1 MTSSD
6 LQTSARDLAYQW
18 TRDAILNGYFPEGSF
33 LEEKVVVEKTG
44 VSRTPVREALHRLA
58 AERFVELLPRRGAQV
73 RRTTAAE
80 LFETYE
86 MRTVLEGHAF
96 RVLCEQRLPIPDMSA
111 HLDEME
117 DPDRLVEIMA
127 GNRAVIADHALRDY
141 EFHFS
146 FVQATGNSVL
156 IDLYS
161 SLRSRYQRI
170 GVNAVALRP
179 SRMSVI
185 LPQHRAIFETLQR
198 HDFQGAI
205 ELLREHLRPDAAVV
219 SGLN

>member
-1 MTSSD
+1 MTSNDS
-6 LQTSARDLAYQW
+6 QVSARDRAYQW
-18 TRDAILNGYFPEGSF
+18 TRDAILRGDFPEGSF
-33 LEEKVVVEKTG
+33 LEEKAVVDQTG

-73 RRTTAAE
+73 HRTTAAE

-86 MRTVLEGHAF
+86 MRIVLEGHAF
-96 RVLCEQRLPIPDMSA
+96 RVLCEQTLPIPDMSA
-111 HLDEME
+111 HLDRME
-117 DPDRLVEIMA
+117 EPDRLAQIMA
-127 GNRAVIADHALRDY
+127 GDRAVIAEHALEDY

-146 FVQATGNSVL
+146 FVRATGNSVL

-161 SLRSRYQRI
+161 TLRSRYQRI

-179 SRMSVI
+179 SRMTLIV
-185 LPQHRAIFETLQR
+185 PQHRTIYETLQR
-198 HDFQGAI
+198 HDFEAAI
-205 ELLREHLRPDAAVV
+205 AALREHLRPDAAVV

>member
-1 MTSSD
+1 MTSHD
-6 LQTSARDLAYQW
+6 APTSARDLAYQW
-18 TRDAILNGYFPEGSF
+18 TRDAILNGHFPEGSF
-33 LEEKVVVEKTG
+33 LEEKAVVEETG

-86 MRTVLEGHAF
+86 MRIVLEGHAF
-96 RVLCEQRLPIPDMSA
+96 RALCEKTLPIPDMAA
-111 HLDEME
+111 HLDAME
-117 DPDRLVEIMA
+117 DPARIAAIMA
-127 GNRAVIADHALRDY
+127 GNRAVIAEHVLMDY

-146 FVQATGNSVL
+146 FVRATGNSVL

-161 SLRSRYQRI
+161 TLRSRYQRI

-179 SRMSVI
+179 SRMTVI
-185 LPQHRAIFETLQR
+185 LPQHRAIYEALRR
-198 HDFQGAI
+198 HDFEAAI
-205 ELLREHLRPDAAVV
+205 GVLHEHLRPDAAVV

>member
-6 LQTSARDLAYQW
+6 LQASARDRAYEW
-18 TRDAILNGYFPEGSF
+18 TRDAILNGHFPEGSF
-33 LEEKVVVEKTG
+33 LEEKVVVNEAG

-86 MRTVLEGHAF
+86 MRILLEGHAF
-96 RVLCEQRLPIPDMSA
+96 RVLCDQNLPIPDMTA
-111 HLDEME
+111 HLEEME
-117 DPDRLVEIMA
+117 VPGRLAEILA
-127 GNRAVIADHALRDY
+127 GNRAVISEHALLDF

-146 FVQATGNSVL
+146 FIRATGNSVL

-170 GVNAVALRP
+170 GVSAVALRP

-185 LPQHRAIFETLQR
+185 MPQHRAIHEALQR
-198 HDFQGAI
+198 HDFQAAI
-205 ELLREHLRPDAAVV
+205 GVLREHLRPDAAVV
-219 SGLN
+219 SGLD